1 MKCYRLHKT
10 NFKCYLGS
18 QAYLNIT
25 DPEDLEFFLSSP
37 IILRKSDAYNYLHSW
52 AGEGLAT
59 GSGKFGGY
67 WTYKTKFAE

>member
-1 MKCYRLHKT
+1 MKCYRLHNT

-37 IILRKSDAYNYLHSW
+37 IILRKSDAYSYLHSW